1 LQHEVRSTPP
11 EWLEQGIDYSFWFS
25 DAETGEFGGFY
36 LWAKPWK
43 KKFDSTRRSSLVS
56 NSLA

>member
-1 LQHEVRSTPP
+1 VRSTPQ

-36 LWAKPWK
+36 LWANPMEEEIRQH
-43 KKFDSTRRSSLVS
+43 ST
-56 NSLA
+56 